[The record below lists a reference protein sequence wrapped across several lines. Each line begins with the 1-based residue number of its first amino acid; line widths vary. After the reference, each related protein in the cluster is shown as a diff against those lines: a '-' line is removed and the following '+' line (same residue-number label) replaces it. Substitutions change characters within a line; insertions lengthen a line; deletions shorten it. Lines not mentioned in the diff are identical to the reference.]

1 MSPRSTFTVPLG
13 DVIELVTETR
23 RTRRGNRTTEKQV
36 PFHSNN
42 ACEDAKGS
50 SSKKKNTAGT
60 QASDSTAKASTH
72 PSNDYELHPLHNV
85 EDTFEM
91 ESDNIFDFDM
101 EEPPPSSNVCG
112 P

>member
-23 RTRRGNRTTEKQV
+23 RTQRGNCTTEKQV

-50 SSKKKNTAGT
+50 LSKKKNTAGT
-60 QASDSTAKASTH
+60 QASDSAAKASSH
-72 PSNDYELHPLHNV
+72 LSDDYELHPLHNV
-85 EDTFEM
+85 EDAFDM
-91 ESDNIFDFDM
+91 EGDNIFDFDM
-101 EEPPPSSNVCG
+101 EEPPPLSNVCG